1 MKKNY
6 LKLAT
11 ITCMSLLTIGLFSC
25 NNEKPNND
33 NTNINNN
40 DDDNDNQ
47 DDSSDNKETPSVSK
61 TYTITTDKLTNFLS
75 TEKESNG
82 VYIKND
88 GVKDTLD
95 DIEIEYASS
104 IIGISS
110 NKDYLN
116 FFQFKKNSEDNIK
129 INTELNVYSIIVF
142 SSKNTT
148 YDQEFGLLNIKV
160 GTKTLTSKNEIL
172 SSNDEITNF
181 KTTYKIDENMSAFKG
196 TISFSGDAS
205 RAAYVSSIEIYTK

>member
-11 ITCMSLLTIGLFSC
+11 ITCMSLLAIGLFSC

-33 NTNINNN
+33 NTNINN
-40 DDDNDNQ
+40 NDNQ

-129 INTELNVYSIIVF
+129 INTELNVSSIIVF

-181 KTTYKIDENMSAFKG
+181 KTTYKIDENMSTFKG
-196 TISFSGDAS
+196 TISFSGDVS
-205 RAAYVSSIEIYTK
+205 RATYVSSIEIYTK

>member
-40 DDDNDNQ
+40 DDDNQ
-47 DDSSDNKETPSVSK
+47 DDNSDNKETPSVSK

-129 INTELNVYSIIVF
+129 INTELNISSIIVF

-181 KTTYKIDENMSAFKG
+181 KTTYKIDENMSTFKG

-205 RAAYVSSIEIYTK
+205 RATYVSSIEIYTK

>member
-6 LKLAT
+6 FKLAT
-11 ITCMSLLTIGLFSC
+11 ITCMSLLAIGLFSC

-40 DDDNDNQ
+40 DDDNQ
-47 DDSSDNKETPSVSK
+47 DDNSDNKETPSVSK

-82 VYIKND
+82 VYIKNND
-88 GVKDTLD
+88 VKDTLD

-129 INTELNVYSIIVF
+129 INTELNVSSIIVF

-181 KTTYKIDENMSAFKG
+181 KTTYKIDENMSTFKG

-205 RAAYVSSIEIYTK
+205 RATYVSSIEIYTK

>member
-181 KTTYKIDENMSAFKG
+181 KTTYKIDENMSTFKG

-205 RAAYVSSIEIYTK
+205 RATYVSSIEIYTK

>member
-11 ITCMSLLTIGLFSC
+11 ITCMSLLAIGLFSC

-82 VYIKND
+82 VYIKNND
-88 GVKDTLD
+88 VKDTLD

-181 KTTYKIDENMSAFKG
+181 KTTYKIDENMSTFKG

-205 RAAYVSSIEIYTK
+205 RATYVSSIEIYTK

>member
-11 ITCMSLLTIGLFSC
+11 ITCMSLLAIGLFSC

-129 INTELNVYSIIVF
+129 INTELNVSSIIVF

-181 KTTYKIDENMSAFKG
+181 KTTYKIDENMSTFKG

-205 RAAYVSSIEIYTK
+205 RATYVSSIEIYTK